1 MEKWTLFFNAL
12 SACSTFAMA
21 IFAFKALDSWKNQQK
36 RNKLI
41 GLLESLNKY
50 IRELQLYELESI
62 AYSKQA
68 KNISNKDFSNMEF
81 LNTQIK
87 LIDNEMAEEFGNCI
101 LCLKNWLI
109 DHDEQKQILNEINK
123 KMQEYRIKIYDYNI
137 LKANFLFNF
146 HQPENI
152 IYGQEQNL
160 SKEMLD
166 SKANLAKTR
175 ESLSETINE
184 FKNLNKKLLK

>member
-50 IRELQLYELESI
+50 IQELQLYELESI

-68 KNISNKDFSNMEF
+68 KNITDKDFSNMEF

-109 DHDEQKQILNEINK
+109 DHDEQEQILNEINK
-123 KMQEYRIKIYDYNI
+123 KMQEYRIKIYDYSI
-137 LKANFLFNF
+137 LKVDFLFNL
-146 HQPENI
+146 HKPENI
-152 IYGQEQNL
+152 IYNQNQHL

-166 SKANLAKTR
+166 SKANLVKTR
-175 ESLSETINE
+175 ESLSETINK

>member
-12 SACSTFAMA
+12 TACSTFAMA
-21 IFAFKALDSWKNQQK
+21 VLAFKALDSWKNQQK

-50 IRELQLYELESI
+50 IQELQLYELESI

-68 KNISNKDFSNMEF
+68 KNITDKDFSNIEF

-87 LIDNEMAEEFGNCI
+87 LIDNEVAEEFGKCI

-109 DHDEQKQILNEINK
+109 DHDEQEQISNEINK
-123 KMQEYRIKIYDYNI
+123 KMQEYRIKIYDYSI
-137 LKANFLFNF
+137 LKANFLCNF
-146 HQPENI
+146 HKPENI
-152 IYGQEQNL
+152 IYGQDQNL
-160 SKEMLD
+160 SKEMMD
-166 SKANLAKTR
+166 SKADLIKTR
-175 ESLSETINE
+175 ESLSETINA

>member
-12 SACSTFAMA
+12 TACSTFAMA
-21 IFAFKALDSWKNQQK
+21 IFAFKALNSWKNQQK

-41 GLLESLNKY
+41 DLLESLNKY
-50 IRELQLYELESI
+50 IQELQLYELESI

-68 KNISNKDFSNMEF
+68 KNVTKKDFSNMEF

-87 LIDNEMAEEFGNCI
+87 LIDNEMAEEYGSCV

-109 DHDEQKQILNEINK
+109 DHDEQEQILNEINK
-123 KMQEYRIKIYDYNI
+123 KMQEYRIKIYDYSI
-137 LKANFLFNF
+137 LKANFLFSFN
-146 HQPENI
+146 QPENI

-160 SKEMLD
+160 SKEMTD
-166 SKANLAKTR
+166 CKADLVKTR
-175 ESLSETINE
+175 ESLSETINK